1 MFRSYLR
8 LVLFAVGLLVGVQIP
23 GFINDYSQRI
33 EAHWKESEQSLSGFR
48 QTANQFFNG
57 DLDALV
63 AHYRAS
69 SDPVFA
75 SDANSLTNLLV
86 RSRLL
91 DREWQAMTGPWYG
104 RVWHVAFNPNPELFK
119 ETYDGYRYQVLLAPE
134 AIAWGVFCAFLLAFL
149 IELVVLG
156 AGWTLGVN
164 RTHKV
169 TQHEQRPWR

>member
-8 LVLFAVGLLVGVQIP
+8 LVLFAVGLLVGVQVP

-33 EAHWKESEQSLSGFR
+33 EAHWKESEVSLAGFR
-48 QTANQFFNG
+48 QTANQFFKG

-69 SDPVFA
+69 TDPVFA
-75 SDANSLTNLLV
+75 SDANSLTALLV

-91 DREWQAMTGPWYG
+91 DAEWQAMTGPWYI
-104 RVWHVAFNPNPELFK
+104 RASHVAFGANPELFK
-119 ETYDGYRYQVLLAPE
+119 ETWDGYRYQVLLAPE
-134 AIAWGVFCAFLLAFL
+134 AIAWGICCALLLA
-149 IELVVLG
+149 LVVELLVLG
-156 AGWTLGVN
+156 IGWTFGVG

-169 TQHEQRPWR
+169 TRHEERPWR